1 MSRRERPIILFM
13 YLGRFGALGRFTYEL
28 AESAQSNAD
37 LDLRF
42 LVSSHNEDAGA
53 LQSAVPGLLTLP
65 TFHRPTPQAL
75 LLGYFR
81 ARRELAAILDRVRPA
96 AVVNLMPHVWSPL
109 LAATVKRRGC
119 RFISVIHDA
128 VPHPGDN
135 TAYLT
140 RWLLRDG
147 KAADHIVTLSD
158 AVTGTLL
165 QQGRTAPE
173 RISTLFHPDLKFAS
187 SGAVRTRR
195 EGEPLRVLF
204 FGRIM
209 AYKGL
214 ELYAEA
220 VAKLRQSGCA
230 VELGVAGSGRIPA
243 ETRQLLH
250 SLGAEIENSWI
261 PNDRITGILDRYD
274 SVVCAHLEA
283 SQSGVA
289 ATAFGHAMPVVAL
302 PTGGIVEQVKDKET
316 GILAARVTP
325 SALAD
330 AMAQL
335 ASTPGLYESISR
347 NLARTAPNRS
357 MSHFLDRIT
366 GIALAGA

>member
-1 MSRRERPIILFM
+1 M

-28 AESAQSNAD
+28 AEAAQSATD

-42 LVSSHNEDAGA
+42 MVSANNEDAGVLKA
-53 LQSAVPGLLTLP
+53 TVPGLLTLS
-65 TFHRPTPQAL
+65 TFHKPTPQAL
-75 LLGYFR
+75 LFGYFR
-81 ARRELAAILDRVRPA
+81 ARRELAAVLDQIRPA

-128 VPHPGDN
+128 VPHPGDH

-140 RWLLRDG
+140 RWLLRD
-147 KAADHIVTLSD
+147 AVSADRIVTLSD
-158 AVTGTLL
+158 AVTSTLVA
-165 QQGRTAPE
+165 QGRAAPGQIE
-173 RISTLFHPDLKFAS
+173 TLFHPDLRFAS
-187 SGAVRTRR
+187 TGAVRTRSPAD
-195 EGEPLRVLF
+195 PLRVLF

-220 VAKLRQSGCA
+220 IAKLRQSGFA
-230 VELGVAGSGRIPA
+230 VEPGVAGSGRIRT
-243 ETRQLLH
+243 ETRELLH
-250 SLGAEIENSWI
+250 RLGAEVENSWI
-261 PNDRITGILDRYD
+261 PNERITSILDRYD

-302 PTGGIVEQVKDKET
+302 PTGGIVEQVRDRET
-316 GILAARVTP
+316 GILASRVTP
-325 SALAD
+325 AALAD
-330 AMAQL
+330 AIAQL
-335 ASTPGLYESISR
+335 GSTPGLYDSISR
-347 NLARTAPNRS
+347 NLAYTAPHRS
-357 MSHFLDRIT
+357 MNHFLDRIT
-366 GIALAGA
+366 RVALAAA

>member
-1 MSRRERPIILFM
+1 M

-28 AESAQSNAD
+28 AEAAQEASD

-42 LVSSHNEDAGA
+42 MVSSNNEDAEV
-53 LQSAVPGLLTLP
+53 LKSAVPGLLTLP
-65 TFHRPTPQAL
+65 TFHKPTPQAL

-140 RWLLRDG
+140 RWLLRDAH
-147 KAADHIVTLSD
+147 AADRIVTLSD
-158 AVTGTLL
+158 AVTSTLL
-165 QQGRTAPE
+165 AQGRFAPG
-173 RISTLFHPDLKFAS
+173 RIDTLFHPDLRFAS
-187 SGAVRTRR
+187 NGAVRTRR
-195 EGEPLRVLF
+195 EGAPLRVLF

-214 ELYAEA
+214 EVYAEA
-220 VAKLRQSGCA
+220 IAKLRDAGFA
-230 VELGVAGSGRIPA
+230 VEPGVAGSGRIPS
-243 ETRQLLH
+243 ETRELLH
-250 SLGAEIENSWI
+250 RLGAEVENSWI
-261 PNDRITGILDRYD
+261 PNEKITSILDRYD

-302 PTGGIVEQVKDKET
+302 PTGGIVEQVKDRET
-316 GILAARVTP
+316 GILATRVTP

-330 AMAQL
+330 AIAQL
-335 ASTPGLYESISR
+335 ANTPGLYDSISR
-347 NLARTAPNRS
+347 NLASTAPRRS
-357 MSHFLDRIT
+357 MNHFLDRIA
-366 GIALAGA
+366 GVALAGA

>member
-1 MSRRERPIILFM
+1 MSRRQRPIILFM

-28 AESAQSNAD
+28 AEAAQTATD
-37 LDLRF
+37 FDLRF

-75 LLGYFR
+75 LLGYFQ

-109 LAATVKRRGC
+109 LAGMVKRRGC

-140 RWLLRDG
+140 RWLLRD
-147 KAADHIVTLSD
+147 AYTADRIVTLSD

-165 QQGRTAPE
+165 AQGRTAPQH
-173 RISTLFHPDLKFAS
+173 ISTLFHPDLKFAS
-187 SGAVRTRR
+187 SGQVRRRR

-214 ELYAEA
+214 EVYTEA
-220 VAKLRQSGCA
+220 VARLREQGFA
-230 VELGVAGSGRIPA
+230 VEPGVAGSGRIPA
-243 ETRQLLH
+243 ETRELLH
-250 SLGAEIENSWI
+250 RLGAEVENSWI
-261 PNDRITGILDRYD
+261 PNEKITGILDRYD
-274 SVVCAHLEA
+274 SIVCAHLEA

-302 PTGGIVEQVKDKET
+302 PTGGNPVSLLMP
-316 GILAARVTP
+316 G
-325 SALAD
+325 
-330 AMAQL
+330 
-335 ASTPGLYESISR
+335 TPGLYESISR
-347 NLARTAPNRS
+347 NLARTAPHRS

-366 GIALAGA
+366 GVALSGA

>member
-1 MSRRERPIILFM
+1 MSRRQRPIVLFM

-28 AESAQSNAD
+28 AEAAQSASD
-37 LDLRF
+37 LDVRF
-42 LVSSHNEDAGA
+42 LVSSHNEDASA

-65 TFHRPTPQAL
+65 TFHKPTPHAL
-75 LLGYFR
+75 LLGYVR
-81 ARRELAAILDRVRPA
+81 ARRELAAIMDRLRPA
-96 AVVNLMPHVWSPL
+96 AVVNLMPHVWSPQ

-140 RWLLRDG
+140 RWLLRDAH
-147 KAADHIVTLSD
+147 AADHVVTLSD
-158 AVTGTLL
+158 AVTGTLRA
-165 QQGRTAPE
+165 QGRAAPE

-187 SGAVRTRR
+187 RGAVRTRR
-195 EGEPLRVLF
+195 EGDPLRVLF

-220 VAKLRQSGCA
+220 VAKLRQSGFA
-230 VELGVAGSGRIPA
+230 VEPGVAGSGRIPA
-243 ETRQLLH
+243 ETRELLH
-250 SLGAEIENSWI
+250 RLGAEVENSWI
-261 PNDRITGILDRYD
+261 PNDKITGILERYD
-274 SVVCAHLEA
+274 SVICAHLEA

-316 GILAARVTP
+316 GILASRVTP
-325 SALAD
+325 SALAE
-330 AMAQL
+330 AMAKL
-335 ASTPGLYESISR
+335 GSTPGLYESISC
-347 NLARTAPNRS
+347 NLARTAPHRS

-366 GIALAGA
+366 GVALAGV